1 MQNLV
6 WLIFIAIVLIMVFLD
21 LGVFHRHAHR
31 ISVREA
37 LVWTGVWVAVALC
50 FNVIVYFLY
59 GHNWLGWTDVHS
71 HDLTGR
77 EAAVQFFTGYGIE
90 KSLSVDNIFV
100 IAMVFSFFRIPS
112 EHQHR
117 VLLWGILGAIVM
129 RGVMIAIGAVII
141 ERFHWSAYLFGLVL
155 LTSAVKMLIT
165 RHETI
170 EPEKNWLVRL
180 AHKLYPTA
188 PHSDG
193 AFFVR
198 NADGRTAITHTFLAL
213 LMVETTD
220 VMFAVDSIPAIFA
233 VTRDPFLVFTSN
245 IFAMLGLRSLYF
257 AVAGMM
263 DKFRYLKMSLVF
275 LLAYV
280 GVKMMLAH
288 HYPIPNL
295 VSLAVIAG
303 ILFVGV
309 AASIVAGGKDP
320 AHLIGPLAE
329 EPTHDPPAKRAD

>member
-6 WLIFIAIVLIMVFLD
+6 WVLFLVFVLAMVFLD
-21 LGVFHRHAHR
+21 LGVFHRNSHR

-37 LVWTGVWVAVALC
+37 LAWTGIWVAVSLC
-50 FNVIVYFLY
+50 FNVVVYFLY
-59 GHNWLGWTDVHS
+59 GQNWFGWTDLQS
-71 HDLTGR
+71 HDLTGQQ
-77 EAAVQFFTGYGIE
+77 AAVQFFTGYIVE

-100 IAMVFSFFRIPS
+100 IAMIFSFFRIPS

-117 VLLWGILGAIVM
+117 VLFWGILGAVIM
-129 RGVMIAIGAVII
+129 RGVMITIGAVVI
-141 ERFHWSAYLFGLVL
+141 ERFHWSAYIFGLIL
-155 LTSAVKMLIT
+155 LASAVKMLIT

-170 EPEKNWLVRL
+170 NPEKNWLVRY
-180 AHKLYPTA
+180 AHKLYPTV
-188 PHSDG
+188 PHTDG
-193 AFFVR
+193 SFFAK
-198 NADGRTAITHTFLAL
+198 NSEGRTAITHTFLAL

-220 VMFAVDSIPAIFA
+220 VMFALDSIPAIFSI
-233 VTRDPFLVFTSN
+233 TRDPFLVFTSN
-245 IFAMLGLRSLYF
+245 IFAILGLRSLYF

-280 GVKMMLAH
+280 GVKMMLVH

-295 VSLAVIAG
+295 VSLAVIGG

-309 AASIVAGGKDP
+309 AASIIAGGNDP
-320 AHLIGPLAE
+320 AHLVSPPIE
-329 EPTHDPPAKRAD
+329 EATEDPPS